1 MQVAEKAQVVEAT
14 RERPRLV
21 KGTPLPA
28 VRWGGEAVPRSAA
41 QRGAADDGDAVV
53 LPGELVGVVERGGQQ
68 GADLAELHG
77 GIESSEERRVGKE
90 CVSTCRFRWSPDRSK
105 KKQKK

>member
-68 GADLAELHG
+68 GADLVELHG
-77 GIESSEERRVGKE
+77 GIEVGVAE
-90 CVSTCRFRWSPDRSK
+90 PARQYESDASVVHLLVDRKSVV
-105 KKQKK
+105 